1 MKRKTNIS
9 VQDNRGSRV
18 ISNMHVS
25 EEYHGYIPG
34 DILDANMVV
43 KLILD
48 AIAGI
53 SIEGTDLPVDSVGS
67 EQIKDKS
74 IRMDDLSDEVIN
86 NMESGID
93 ATYNAEDETM
103 EIGKLTPN
111 VNN

>member
-9 VQDNRGSRV
+9 VQDNRASRV

-43 KLILD
+43 KLIYD
-48 AIAGI
+48 ALNGV
-53 SIEGTDLPVDSVGS
+53 SIEGTDLPVNTVGS

-74 IRMDDLSDEVIN
+74 ITLNDLSDEVVNRIN
-86 NMESGID
+86 SEVK
-93 ATYNAEDETM
+93 ATYIAEGEIVEFGKET
-103 EIGKLTPN
+103 PD

>member
-43 KLILD
+43 KLIYD
-48 AIAGI
+48 ALAGKPI
-53 SIEGTDLPVDSVGS
+53 DGDDLPVGSVTTL
-67 EQIKDKS
+67 QIADKT
-74 IRMDDLSDEVIN
+74 IKIEDLSDEVTIN
-86 NMESGID
+86 L
-93 ATYNAEDETM
+93 Y
-103 EIGKLTPN
+103 
-111 VNN
+111 

>member
-18 ISNMHVS
+18 ISNMHVG

-34 DILDANMVV
+34 DILDANTVV

-53 SIEGTDLPVDSVGS
+53 SIEGSDLLPNSVT
-67 EQIKDKS
+67 
-74 IRMDDLSDEVIN
+74 SD
-86 NMESGID
+86 
-93 ATYNAEDETM
+93 
-103 EIGKLTPN
+103 
-111 VNN
+111 

>member
-43 KLILD
+43 KLIYD
-48 AIAGI
+48 ALAGKTI
-53 SIEGTDLPVDSVGS
+53 DGDDLPVGSVTS
-67 EQIKDKS
+67 SAIADKTIK
-74 IRMDDLSDEVIN
+74 IEDLSDEVTDKLQSTYTDDSETLYLNTKIN
-86 NMESGID
+86 
-93 ATYNAEDETM
+93 
-103 EIGKLTPN
+103 
-111 VNN
+111 